1 MKFSEQEM
9 NFLCR
14 LLHYS
19 KLIGYEN
26 FPLLNKEESKKVMAK
41 LEEKNIIKDGLLTKY
56 GLTLIRFISLYNKSR
71 KFLKI
76 GSTNYANYQKNE
88 YVMINMKESNFE
100 ILPVNQDQITIS
112 ILTKFSDQYSNLTEG
127 NIKKKLFSRRHFIE
141 FMNEHPDTKALY
153 YYKLDLDEKSEC
165 SATLFIDD
173 NVLKHY
179 DSVLEEMTIYTKAHV
194 QHGIESIFK

>member
-100 ILPVNQDQITIS
+100 ILPVNQD
-112 ILTKFSDQYSNLTEG
+112 
-127 NIKKKLFSRRHFIE
+127 
-141 FMNEHPDTKALY
+141 
-153 YYKLDLDEKSEC
+153 
-165 SATLFIDD
+165 
-173 NVLKHY
+173 
-179 DSVLEEMTIYTKAHV
+179 
-194 QHGIESIFK
+194 

>member
-141 FMNEHPDTKALY
+141 FMNILIQRR
-153 YYKLDLDEKSEC
+153 
-165 SATLFIDD
+165 FIII
-173 NVLKHY
+173 NL
-179 DSVLEEMTIYTKAHV
+179 I
-194 QHGIESIFK
+194 

>member
-127 NIKKKLFSRRHFIE
+127 NIKKEI
-141 FMNEHPDTKALY
+141 
-153 YYKLDLDEKSEC
+153 
-165 SATLFIDD
+165 
-173 NVLKHY
+173 V
-179 DSVLEEMTIYTKAHV
+179 
-194 QHGIESIFK
+194 